1 MRRKIVFV
9 MLVAILCTLGASS
22 RALADAVPTLTLDP
36 VSGAA
41 GSTVGW
47 GFTLANL
54 GTDFAVVTG
63 TDFCVGVISS
73 PCSNSLGTYTDFA
86 GPQFLVVGPAPESNS
101 VTQTFDST
109 TMTGIGSFLINMGA
123 SDSVDGMVVLTY
135 DLFSVDPNEANF
147 DPTLDTVSVGNEL
160 TAAAS
165 VAVGTESVP
174 EPGSLLLLMSGLAG
188 ALLSGGG
195 SWRDAARGRRRSGP
209 RYLK

>member
-1 MRRKIVFV
+1 MRRKFL
-9 MLVAILCTLGASS
+9 LVTVTVLLCALAAGS

-36 VSGAA
+36 AGGAVSGAA

-73 PCSNSLGTYTDFA
+73 PCSNSLGTYTDLA

-101 VTQTFDST
+101 VTQTFDNAA
-109 TMTGIGSFLINMGA
+109 MTGIGSFLINVGA
-123 SDSVDGMVVLTY
+123 SGSVDGMIVLTY
-135 DLFSVDPNEANF
+135 DLFSVDPNGANF
-147 DPTLDTVSVGNEL
+147 DPTLDTVSLGNEL
-160 TAAAS
+160 TAGAS

-188 ALLSGGG
+188 CLIF
-195 SWRDAARGRRRSGP
+195 RRRK
-209 RYLK
+209 LA